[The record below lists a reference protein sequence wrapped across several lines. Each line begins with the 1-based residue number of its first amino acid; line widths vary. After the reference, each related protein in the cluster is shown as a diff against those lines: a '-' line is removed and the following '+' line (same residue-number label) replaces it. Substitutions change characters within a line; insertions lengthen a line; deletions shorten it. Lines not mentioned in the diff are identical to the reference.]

1 MGRHDPSQT
10 PILFVPHDES
20 PEHEARRRR
29 PLRVGRSLHQGRRH
43 QHLYGPVSSSHLVL
57 EAAASFRC
65 SREDLEDCLEAYHV
79 NNRSVT
85 EFDYKHT
92 RELIDYILVGSERRT
107 DVKKETDH
115 ASGTK
120 REQNVMSAPS
130 TPLKKQRES
139 TLSEDVYRTP
149 VSGRMYEVSSS
160 PSVRHKQSP
169 K

>member
-1 MGRHDPSQT
+1 M
-10 PILFVPHDES
+10 
-20 PEHEARRRR
+20 
-29 PLRVGRSLHQGRRH
+29 
-43 QHLYGPVSSSHLVL
+43 
-57 EAAASFRC
+57 
-65 SREDLEDCLEAYHV
+65 

-107 DVKKETDH
+107 DVQKETDH

-149 VSGRMYEVSSS
+149 VSGRMYKVSSS

>member
-1 MGRHDPSQT
+1 M
-10 PILFVPHDES
+10 
-20 PEHEARRRR
+20 
-29 PLRVGRSLHQGRRH
+29 
-43 QHLYGPVSSSHLVL
+43 
-57 EAAASFRC
+57 
-65 SREDLEDCLEAYHV
+65 

-92 RELIDYILVGSERRT
+92 RELIDYILVGVGRSA
-107 DVKKETDH
+107 DGQKETDH
-115 ASGTK
+115 TSSGK
-120 REQNVMSAPS
+120 REQNAMSAPS

-139 TLSEDVYRTP
+139 TFSEDVYRTP